1 MQKQV
6 KESETTLYNVLLTI
20 QIRVQNNSG
29 AVLTHD
35 CETDSLCTD
44 WRHPIVS
51 DAEIGAAVEASSI
64 GEGHLGAVWK

>member
-6 KESETTLYNVLLTI
+6 KESESTMYTVLTI

-29 AVLTHD
+29 AVLTHYS
-35 CETDSLCTD
+35 ETDSLCTD

-51 DAEIGAAVEASSI
+51 DAEIGAAVEASSV